1 MKPFITPLMMIT
13 MFLSCKKKPEDI
25 HIVDIEKRITIPVI
39 DSSYIATK
47 TTYFKVVDTTITG
60 EGRVMLEHIIS
71 KSQFVMFG
79 ERHGSKATSQLIT
92 NLIPMLYKAG
102 FNHTA
107 FEVGPYSAKKLIELS
122 TPPSST
128 VQSMKQFTTQY
139 AFKEDHQIPIPFF
152 DGLEDA
158 HFLQAIRERD
168 MNIWGLDQEYYSSAL
183 FFMDELLTFVKDDPD
198 YANLKSEKEQ
208 VSKIIASWYAKD
220 TVPDSNIN
228 LFEEIQKEPII
239 QKYLSRFRRKE
250 NTKKL
255 IKDLEISWDIYS
267 RWRQDSHAD
276 RISYMRANFLIN
288 YKKATQTELKPKVF
302 LKFGN
307 LHASK
312 IVTGG
317 CYDLGNLVTQL
328 AKENSTKATI
338 INTWHR
344 YYINEK
350 EEEEDYLEKYST
362 YYKRLRDFMTLAK
375 RDQWAII
382 DLEAIRSDILEERIV
397 LPANGDYH
405 KMKSLID
412 GYDYQ
417 LIIPLDKRV
426 TPNKN

>member
-1 MKPFITPLMMIT
+1 ML
-13 MFLSCKKKPEDI
+13 LSCKKEPENI
-25 HIVDIEKRITIPVI
+25 NIADIEKRITIPVI

-47 TTYFKVVDTTITG
+47 ATYFKVVDTTITG
-60 EGRVMLEHIIS
+60 EGRAILERIIS

-92 NLIPMLYKAG
+92 SLIPMLYKAG

-128 VQSMKQFTTQY
+128 VQSMKQFTAQY

-152 DGLEDA
+152 DGVEDA

-183 FFMDELLTFVKDDPD
+183 FFMDELLTFVRNDPG
-198 YANLKSEKEQ
+198 YEILKSEKEQ
-208 VSKIIASWYAKD
+208 ASAIIASWYAKD
-220 TVPDSNIN
+220 TIRDSNIN
-228 LFEEIQKEPII
+228 IFEEIQKEPAV
-239 QKYLSRFRRKE
+239 QRYLSRFGE
-250 NTKKL
+250 NEDTKKMV
-255 IKDLEISWDIYS
+255 KDLEISWDIYN

-276 RISYMRANFLIN
+276 RISYMRANFLMN

-344 YYINEK
+344 FYIDEK
-350 EEEEDYLEKYST
+350 GEELDYLEKYAS
-362 YYKRLRDFMTLAK
+362 YYKRLQDFMSLAK
-375 RDQWAII
+375 RDQWTII
-382 DLEAIRSDILEERIV
+382 DLETIRKDVQEGRIA
-397 LPANGDYH
+397 LPVNGDYH
-405 KMKSLID
+405 KIKSLID

-417 LIIPLDKRV
+417 LILPIDQRV